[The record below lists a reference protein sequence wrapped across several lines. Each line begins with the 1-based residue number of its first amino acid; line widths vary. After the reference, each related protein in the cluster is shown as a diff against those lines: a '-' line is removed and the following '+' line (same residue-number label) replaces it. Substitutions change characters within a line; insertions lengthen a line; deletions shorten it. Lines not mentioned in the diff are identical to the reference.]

1 MGLVRINKREE
12 RGWKIKQKIKS
23 SILGNS
29 LCRVSEFIKL
39 FMDDILCD
47 FCVENK
53 NIALQTPYDSLNC
66 NNLKQNIIKAS
77 N

>member
-12 RGWKIKQKIKS
+12 LGWKIKQKIKS
-23 SILGNS
+23 SFLGNS

-39 FMDDILCD
+39 FMGNILCD
-47 FCVENK
+47 FYEANK
-53 NIALQTPYDSLNC
+53 NIALQTPCDLLNR